1 MFGGKMYN
9 SISVIP
15 RVYKPAEVY
24 DYSLDVILDWVRCGV
39 CPYVNLKEMTAKI
52 RAANTQE
59 QLKEMKK
66 LNLPVALFNGVFSY
80 KASGFLTQYS
90 NFTALDFDHFKSEE
104 DLQGI
109 KRRLM
114 KTPCIYA
121 VYRTPS
127 GSGLKAIVMHDND
140 NPDYHEELYC
150 QLLKKFQISTIDSSG
165 SDLARGNYLC
175 FDPDLWISENCQ
187 PYHFV
192 HNNAFLPLQR
202 TASRNQLAPDINQL
216 RTMLSPVVVERNK
229 SDQSIISIL
238 NAYWKKISGK
248 WKEGNRANSVFT
260 CASELCNA
268 GVNID
273 LALEYLKK
281 EYAAVGLGEDE
292 IQYQTLRGYQMN
304 AEGYGKNRSRFD
316 SYGRGSR

>member
-1 MFGGKMYN
+1 MYKN
-9 SISVIP
+9 ISVVP
-15 RVYKPAEVY
+15 RVYKTAFVY
-24 DYSLDVILDWVRCGV
+24 DYSIDVILDWVRCGV
-39 CPYVNLKEMTAKI
+39 CPFGDLKNMTAKI
-52 RAANTQE
+52 RTASTQE
-59 QLKEMKK
+59 QLQEMKK
-66 LNLPVALFNGVFSY
+66 NNLPAALFNGAFSY

-90 NFTALDFDHFKSEE
+90 NFTALDFDQFESEG

-109 KRRLM
+109 RRRLV
-114 KTPCIYA
+114 KTPCVYA

-127 GSGLKAIVMHDND
+127 GRGLKAIVMHDND

-150 QLLKKFQISTIDSSG
+150 QLLEKFQISTIDSSE

-175 FDPDLWISENCQ
+175 YDPDLWISDNCQ
-187 PYHFV
+187 PYHFI
-192 HNNAFLPLQR
+192 HNNAFLPQQR
-202 TASRNQLAPDINQL
+202 TAPRKQLALDINQL
-216 RTMLSPVVVERNK
+216 RTMLSPIVVEGNK

-238 NAYWKKISGK
+238 NAHWKKIHDR
-248 WKEGNRANSVFT
+248 WTEGNRANSVFA
-260 CASELCNA
+260 CASELCNV